1 MADAVDP
8 GKVLAW
14 SLADCQAYWLALGTL
29 TAAQKRWREHER
41 EWRTNLAAQG
51 LLPAEWLVADIRSG
65 AKERRDRQSMQ
76 NLLRD
81 RARLASLKQAG
92 YSFDAEHRLVAPA
105 LTRIHVPA
113 LRPGERPRERRSSTR
128 SSGRPSRGDPDPE
141 PEPPPVEV
149 WRGVRAASVRMHT
162 RLARQRAKW
171 AAV

>member
-8 GKVLAW
+8 GKVVAR
-14 SLADCQAYWLALGTL
+14 SLADCEAYWNAQGTL
-29 TAAQKRWREHER
+29 TAAQKRWHEHER

-92 YSFDAEHRLVAPA
+92 YSFDEDHRLVAPA
-105 LTRIHVPA
+105 LTRIHAPA
-113 LRPGERPRERRSSTR
+113 RRENVNAARPRE
-128 SSGRPSRGDPDPE
+128 GRP
-141 PEPPPVEV
+141 
-149 WRGVRAASVRMHT
+149 AT
-162 RLARQRAKW
+162 RQRARTPTSDDPSPSPDLEVRSYARFRRDLRHALG
-171 AAV
+171 AA